1 MKSIKL
7 LSPKGFLRH
16 RMQWS
21 PGRKEFFI
29 WHVLPAIAITEEAIT
44 GAAARRFRIRAGL
57 PAAAIPA
64 QTAAESVQITAEA
77 AAITA
82 VPAQITAPA
91 IRIPA
96 PAAVR
101 RPSAADRTPSTP
113 SPTTAAGS
121 VVTAATGM
129 RKIRGGGMTAVT
141 PVPAETAGTAVR
153 IRASRSTADRAAR

>member
-44 GAAARRFRIRAGL
+44 GAAVRRFRARAGP

-64 QTAAESVQITAEA
+64 RTAAVPVRITARTAAVPVQIIA
-77 AAITA
+77 AAIRTS
-82 VPAQITAPA
+82 APDA
-91 IRIPA
+91 G
-96 PAAVR
+96 R
-101 RPSAADRTPSTP
+101 RPSAADAIPFTPSL
-113 SPTTAAGS
+113 TTEAGRA
-121 VVTAATGM
+121 VTAVTGM
-129 RKIRGGGMTAVT
+129 MEIRGGGMKDA
-141 PVPAETAGTAVR
+141 PPAAAQTGGTAVR